1 MEPSNGNDAILS
13 TALSGQD
20 SRTLVFNVGG
30 AHQTLQEDL
39 KTINKEHKD
48 VYNRLHSIAEDAEF
62 VSRVAARYP
71 SLPVIGLFCVQDA
84 NELVFKGICRI
95 CLKFSLISIPILL
108 LCISPLVQQTCDVAL
123 GMSTQSIPGRI
134 VRFISSPLMVTMAN
148 GSFLYGDPIFTWFP

>member
-71 SLPVIGLFCVQDA
+71 SLPVI
-84 NELVFKGICRI
+84 
-95 CLKFSLISIPILL
+95 
-108 LCISPLVQQTCDVAL
+108 VQQTCDVAL